1 MLKETEVSPEVIIP
15 TETTILYDIATMINA
30 VYQITLEPTR
40 EGRIPKR
47 ITKKLRPTL
56 KAKVRYYYEDSEMY
70 IDMLVHILKTL
81 KIISYTQPPFE
92 DAKPYLAPGPGI
104 KAWSSENTFYQTKKL
119 LNQWKN
125 NHNWLDVNMFSNDEY
140 NRGVYVY
147 GSQVL
152 QYRQMLLEEMSHCV
166 AGPWYSMEALLKQI
180 WQENPVLI
188 AQTSLRPQYYQKASK
203 ASPEEKFKAWSQN
216 TAPLF
221 VNMFFSSLLE
231 LGIVEIG
238 HEQIKEGHQVHFSS
252 CMFRLTELGEKVLD
266 VDQKIPK
273 NTAQAPQKLLIV
285 QPNYE
290 ILLMQPDLPTLY
302 SILPFTQVKQ
312 INLVST
318 LVLTQPALIKAIQ
331 SGLRVEEVLTT
342 LKDLSQK
349 ELPQNIIYT
358 LQDWGKQYK
367 QASISHVVL
376 LELPTEEST
385 QHLLK
390 QAALV
395 KMGIRQIAPCLLV
408 IPQKFNG
415 AVNFPAIRTAL
426 EKEGVMAHFIV
437 PAGMKTR
444 EYDESDAYDPFDNYS
459 AY

>member
-1 MLKETEVSPEVIIP
+1 MLKEIEISPEVIIP
-15 TETTILYDIATMINA
+15 TETTILYDIATLINA
-30 VYQITLEPTR
+30 VHQITLEPTR

-81 KIISYTQPPFE
+81 KIVMYTQPPFE
-92 DAKPYLAPGPGI
+92 DAKPYLAPGPGL
-104 KAWSSENTFYQTKKL
+104 KTWGSENAFNQTRKL

-147 GSQVL
+147 GSQLL
-152 QYRQMLLEEMSHCV
+152 QYRQMLLEAISHCA

-180 WQENPVLI
+180 WEENPVLI
-188 AQTSLRPQYYQKASK
+188 SQISLRPQYYQKANK
-203 ASPEEKFKAWSQN
+203 ASHEEKFKAWSQN

-238 HEQIKEGHQVHFSS
+238 HEKIKEEHHVLFNS
-252 CMFRLTELGEKVLD
+252 CMFRLTELGAQVLD
-266 VDQKIPK
+266 TDQKPSK
-273 NTAQAPQKLLIV
+273 NTTQAPQKLLIV

-318 LVLTQPALIKAIQ
+318 LTLTQSALIRAIQ
-331 SGLRVEEVLTT
+331 NGLRTEEILTT

-349 ELPQNIIYT
+349 ELPQNVIYT

-376 LELPTEEST
+376 LELPTDEAT

-390 QAALV
+390 QATLV
-395 KMGIRQIAPCLLV
+395 KMGIRQVAPCLLV

-415 AVNFPAIRTAL
+415 SVNFPAIRTAL
-426 EKEGVMAHFIV
+426 EKEGVMSHFIV
-437 PAGMKTR
+437 PAGMKTSG
-444 EYDESDAYDPFDNYS
+444 YDASDDYEPFDGYEVF
-459 AY
+459 